1 MKFRCMIDIDKK
13 IELTKVKAT
22 KSKVKVKFI
31 VMGKHVSLLNMSW
44 NVYPIF
50 MPFIHRDPRYRV
62 SWVIKLFFEICWHY
76 WQPVP
81 RVKLLVIIIIGHH
94 WSRMTMGKGS
104 QSMSCCNVVSGWKG
118 QCGNHMPCHIQR
130 WSGVGF
136 LFFLRAFPLQQRTC
150 AFHLFWGGWSGLLST
165 LGGLLPDPPSPSGRC
180 WEPSCP
186 RCMPH
191 CSGAAGGLCV
201 SFQQQAGRRGGH

>member
-81 RVKLLVIIIIGHH
+81 RVKWLVYYNNG
-94 WSRMTMGKGS
+94 M
-104 QSMSCCNVVSGWKG
+104 NVLCVM
-118 QCGNHMPCHIQR
+118 C
-130 WSGVGF
+130 
-136 LFFLRAFPLQQRTC
+136 
-150 AFHLFWGGWSGLLST
+150 LS
-165 LGGLLPDPPSPSGRC
+165 LPNSGRIAKRYRGC
-180 WEPSCP
+180 EFKSAKP
-186 RCMPH
+186 R
-191 CSGAAGGLCV
+191 L
-201 SFQQQAGRRGGH
+201 FAGRRGCKRLRSCAGEDERLSVYFVVALT